1 MNDLTCYTKLTQK
14 LAEIIQDVYA
24 NEYWGLDEWR
34 NIVKEVNALGN
45 PAYPV
50 LEIPIQSVSAVIA
63 IDVNGDFPGVDCDDV
78 YRMLKNSDLR
88 EHVMNLI
95 DEEYGEV
102 KCEVDVS

>member
-1 MNDLTCYTKLTQK
+1 MNNLTYYSKFTQK
-14 LAEIIQDVYA
+14 LVEIVQDVYA
-24 NEYWGLDEWR
+24 NEYWDLDEWR

-50 LEIPIQSVSAVIA
+50 LEIPMQSVSTTVRLDIY
-63 IDVNGDFPGVDCDDV
+63 GRFPGVDDCDV
-78 YRMLKNSDLR
+78 EMMLKNSDLR